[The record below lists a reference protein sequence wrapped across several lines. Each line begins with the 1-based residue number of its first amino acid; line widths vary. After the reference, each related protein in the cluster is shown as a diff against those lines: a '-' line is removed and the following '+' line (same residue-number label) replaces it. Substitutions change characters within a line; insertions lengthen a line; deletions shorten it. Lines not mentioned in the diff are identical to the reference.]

1 MGVYVCVYVYTLTL
15 TNKYIIHIIS
25 SSHVLQ
31 LNSAQFRKT
40 TIRVTDCRKRQTN
53 LLQL

>member
-1 MGVYVCVYVYTLTL
+1 MGVSVCVYVYTL